1 MKNYVITQEELD
13 TLEAIRLELYKL
25 FVIDDN
31 VNDIIRV
38 SNVTS
43 PLWCIINK
51 KRESTENY
59 IALKDRAKEVSKA
72 FNSIREPKEIY
83 EEIVNLDYALQ
94 DIGDI

>member
-1 MKNYVITQEELD
+1 MKQYIITQEELD
-13 TLEAIRLELYKL
+13 TLEAIRLELYKM

-51 KRESTENY
+51 KREP
-59 IALKDRAKEVSKA
+59 I
-72 FNSIREPKEIY
+72 I
-83 EEIVNLDYALQ
+83 NL
-94 DIGDI
+94 GDI